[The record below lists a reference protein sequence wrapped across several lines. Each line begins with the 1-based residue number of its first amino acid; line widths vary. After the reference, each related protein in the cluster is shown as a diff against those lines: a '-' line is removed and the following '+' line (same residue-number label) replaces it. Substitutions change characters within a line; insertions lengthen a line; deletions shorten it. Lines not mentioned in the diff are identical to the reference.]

1 MDHAVTQ
8 ILFSVGIGALILVL
22 LTVFIVLFIVKKR
35 KHQKVAG
42 MIISIVACLVIGGMY
57 ALFCASHPT
66 DLRYNDWFIVGH
78 NIMDVEK
85 KYGHVALR
93 RGGWACFDEDGHGYW
108 MELDEHGTVVSVSYG
123 NGPWG

>member
-8 ILFSVGIGALILVL
+8 VLFSVGIGALILVL

-42 MIISIVACLVIGGMY
+42 MIISIVACLVVGGMH
-57 ALFCASHPT
+57 ALFCASHQT
-66 DLRYNDWFIVGH
+66 DLRYNDWFIIGH